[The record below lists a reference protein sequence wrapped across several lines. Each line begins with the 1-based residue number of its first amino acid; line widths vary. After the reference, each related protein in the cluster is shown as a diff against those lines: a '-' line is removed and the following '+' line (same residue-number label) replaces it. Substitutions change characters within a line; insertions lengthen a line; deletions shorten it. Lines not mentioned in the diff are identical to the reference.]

1 MYMLLCRFYR
11 KIEVLLLILVF
22 ISPSCTDEKCGR
34 NRDNFIYDLVASVDI
49 SPVKSSYSVGD
60 TVAVTVFT
68 PKQIENRRNNE
79 MEEIADLNVAYRFFL
94 NDIQNPENR
103 RDDAIV
109 DNVRLLSATNG
120 IDTLRWPYA
129 LYGEPVQSVDGL
141 GFEYQFSF
149 MFDRSGTFWLNF
161 GRYISTEVS
170 FGDVNR
176 TDEISLVNECSNGK
190 FQIFNEVNNGADNHW
205 GLLCETNEIYCSRAW
220 DESVRAETFDRL
232 GGYIFRVTE

>member
-1 MYMLLCRFYR
+1 
-11 KIEVLLLILVF
+11 
-22 ISPSCTDEKCGR
+22 
-34 NRDNFIYDLVASVDI
+34 
-49 SPVKSSYSVGD
+49 
-60 TVAVTVFT
+60 
-68 PKQIENRRNNE
+68 
-79 MEEIADLNVAYRFFL
+79 
-94 NDIQNPENR
+94 
-103 RDDAIV
+103 
-109 DNVRLLSATNG
+109 
-120 IDTLRWPYA
+120 
-129 LYGEPVQSVDGL
+129 
-141 GFEYQFSF
+141 

-205 GLLCETNEIYCSRAW
+205 GLLCETNEIYCSQAW